1 MVQETS
7 NIQLLDVPDD
17 VTKHEL
23 ENFFSNAS
31 ACGGG
36 EIKDMYR
43 IEYIPGCWIIEYLVA
58 TGKPYILSFVMPQ
71 PPPIKIRRSFFGYCL
86 FLCFVCAT
94 ILNPFVPATNKRVLG
109 QIECHFWRN
118 IFRVCTVS

>member
-17 VTKHEL
+17 VTEHEL

-58 TGKPYILSFVMPQ
+58 TGKPYILSCVMPQ
-71 PPPIKIRRSFFGYCL
+71 PPPIKIRSFLVTVCSYVCL
-86 FLCFVCAT
+86 CNNLK
-94 ILNPFVPATNKRVLG
+94 PFRTSN
-109 QIECHFWRN
+109 
-118 IFRVCTVS
+118 

>member
-17 VTKHEL
+17 VTDHEL

-71 PPPIKIRRSFFGYCL
+71 PPPLKIRRSFFGYCL
-86 FLCFVCAT
+86 LLCWLCNN
-94 ILNPFVPATNKRVLG
+94 LKS
-109 QIECHFWRN
+109 
-118 IFRVCTVS
+118 FRTSN